1 MTFKPHDYIEP
12 DFSKLNINAT
22 ACYSIADQDG
32 IAPDNYHA
40 MSIYPEYFNIDG
52 EWILPNQSRMD
63 CVAILRD
70 KKIVDIVEFRN
81 IKKGD
86 KVILGRTEDGS
97 EGIYLHA
104 DCFVD
109 EKSKKDTFG
118 FRQSRTRETAFSKDY
133 DKLYDV
139 LKHDKDNGHIVW
151 VLGPAVVFDHDS
163 RNAFVDMIGKG
174 YVDGILA
181 GNALAT
187 HDMEGDLFRTALGQD
202 IYTQNYMHNGHYN
215 HLDLIN
221 RVRKAGSIEEYCR
234 NTETGIINA
243 CVESNV
249 PYVLAGSIR
258 DDGPLPGVYDNCYKA
273 QDAMRDQLRKATCVV
288 CLATQLH
295 TIASGNMTPSYT
307 IKDGVTRPVY
317 IYYVDIAEFA
327 ANKLKDRG
335 SLSVTTIITNVQ
347 DFLSQVDKNI

>member
-1 MTFKPHDYIEP
+1 MSFKPHKFIEP
-12 DFSKLNINAT
+12 DFSRLSNVKT
-22 ACYSIADQDG
+22 AQFSITKTDG
-32 IAPDNYHA
+32 VAPDNFHA
-40 MSIYPEYFNIDG
+40 TSIYPEYYNIDG

-63 CVAILRD
+63 CVAVLKND
-70 KKIVDIVEFRN
+70 KEINIVEFRN

-86 KVILGRTEDGS
+86 KVITGRTEDGS
-97 EGIYLHA
+97 EGIFLHLN
-104 DCFVD
+104 CFVD
-109 EKSKKDTFG
+109 EESKKDAFG

-133 DKLYDV
+133 DNLYDV
-139 LKHDKDNGHIVW
+139 LKHDRVNGSIIW

-163 RNAFVDMIGKG
+163 RNAFVTLIEKG
-174 YVDGILA
+174 YVDAILA

-187 HDMEGDLFRTALGQD
+187 HDLEGDLFKTALGQD
-202 IYTQNYMHNGHYN
+202 IYTQDYMHNGHYN

-221 RVRKAGSIEEYCR
+221 NVRRVGSIGEYCK
-234 NTETGIINA
+234 NTKTGIVNA
-243 CVESNV
+243 CVKHQIPFV
-249 PYVLAGSIR
+249 FAGSIR
-258 DDGPLPGVYDNCYKA
+258 DDGPLPGVYENCYQA
-273 QDAMRDQLRKATCVV
+273 QDAMREHLKNATCVV

-307 IKDGVTRPVY
+307 IKDGVVRPVY

-347 DFLSQVDKNI
+347 DFLSQVSQKI